1 MSKFL
6 DDLYKEKWTA
16 GLHCAKSVKKYGKK
30 QGSPIYGEFTRGG
43 ANQLIKHMTELNIID
58 KDKHFYDIG
67 SGTGKLALH
76 IAKDTGCFVTGIEMV
91 EERHDL
97 AMEKYNKYKDKE
109 SALDKVSFINDKF
122 QNVNLTDADVVYID
136 NTISSDNVVVDL
148 ISGLNKGCV
157 IILKS
162 FFNIDNFNKT
172 KKFKATG
179 ANTEYT
185 IMDSLYTGD
194 GVTSYF
200 LQHNGYR
207 AYFQSSAWNY
217 CKQGYVYLYTV

>member
-1 MSKFL
+1 
-6 DDLYKEKWTA
+6 
-16 GLHCAKSVKKYGKK
+16 
-30 QGSPIYGEFTRGG
+30 
-43 ANQLIKHMTELNIID
+43 
-58 KDKHFYDIG
+58 
-67 SGTGKLALH
+67 
-76 IAKDTGCFVTGIEMV
+76 MV